1 MKTTEKDR
9 LLKDVLNDE
18 SYAAFRAGLFDGM
31 QVELRRQRAARKRR
45 FLLALAACVALGF
58 TLYLFLSPGTPSSD
72 HAPGVTMVHTVPLAA
87 NQVVRTA
94 AMSSP
99 ATITQPHVLLVTTT
113 ATNIEILHSSGQS
126 LEIVSDQQLLD
137 LFKGQPVALVTVGP
151 GERRLVL
158 LHADKQTE

>member
-9 LLKDVLNDE
+9 LLMDVLNDE
-18 SYAAFRAGLFDGM
+18 SYAAFRAGLFDSM

-45 FLLALAACVALGF
+45 FALALAACVPIAL
-58 TLYLFLSPGTPSSD
+58 TLYLLLSARTPSSD

-87 NQVVRTA
+87 NQIVRTA
-94 AMSSP
+94 AMNSP
-99 ATITQPHVLLVTTT
+99 ATITEPHVLLVSTR
-113 ATNIEILHSSGQS
+113 ATDTEILHSSGQS
-126 LEIVSDQQLLD
+126 TEMVSDQQLLD

>member
-31 QVELRRQRAARKRR
+31 LVELRRQRAARKRR
-45 FLLALAACVALGF
+45 FVLALAACVPLGL
-58 TLYLFLSPGTPSSD
+58 TLYLLLSPRTASVDHSPS
-72 HAPGVTMVHTVPLAA
+72 VTIVHTVPLGA
-87 NQVVRTA
+87 NQLVRTT
-94 AMSSP
+94 AMNSP
-99 ATITQPHVLLVTTT
+99 TTITEPHVLLVSTR
-113 ATNIEILHSSGQS
+113 ATDTEILHSSGQS
-126 LEIVSDQQLLD
+126 TEMVSDQQLLD